1 MSCPAC
7 RSDNQM
13 DFSAEMI
20 IHHDGLKNLDKSGA
34 LLFPKLLVCV
44 DCGFSQLTIPKPALA
59 LLASDS
65 PNSESQSKAAAG

>member
-7 RSDNQM
+7 RSDNQTE
-13 DFSAEMI
+13 FSAEML
-20 IHHDGLKNLDKSGA
+20 IHHEGLKNLDKSGG

-65 PNSESQSKAAAG
+65 LNSESKSIAAAD